1 MKVYKSIQ
9 EQVNDILDSY
19 DEITEIIVELL
30 YIADIEQRIGQYLK
44 IVQQANGLLVIEPPP
59 EGYEDTTDH
68 SVSVIITD
76 NFKQNVGTIIDKM
89 WIHGLIVRTKMREE
103 SYLKQGKTMI
113 KG

>member
-1 MKVYKSIQ
+1 MRFSQ
-9 EQVNDILDSY
+9 HQTL
-19 DEITEIIVELL
+19 TLFR
-30 YIADIEQRIGQYLK
+30 A
-44 IVQQANGLLVIEPPP
+44 PP

-68 SVSVIITD
+68 SVSVILAD
-76 NFKQNVGTIIDKM
+76 NFKQNVATIIDKM